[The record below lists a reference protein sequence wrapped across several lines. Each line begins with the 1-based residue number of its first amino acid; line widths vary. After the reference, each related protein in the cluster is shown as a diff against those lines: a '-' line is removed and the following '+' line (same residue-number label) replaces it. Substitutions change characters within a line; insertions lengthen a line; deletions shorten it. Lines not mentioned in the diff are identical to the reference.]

1 MDMSIENLHTNVF
14 GEWSLVSSLSSVLF
28 GKCNSTLQ
36 AEAQQRDMEFQ
47 RELEKLKEVTE
58 DKKIQEEAAFK
69 RKLLRL
75 SRAYRQKESE
85 ASFANKLDAMEL
97 AFFFEHYWPMD
108 RRLQNIIHDESH
120 NPNRELTLNV
130 VISRFRL
137 LPLSEDS
144 EEKEREKFEWL
155 EYCVGELDAK
165 PMGGVK
171 LWRGACPMGTS
182 WNGNAD
188 IMNAHFLMSQLPTM
202 IIIPMAME
210 GKIWLRAAI
219 WDALTPV
226 PIVRDLMAFD
236 YDARKADASGTYLD
250 DLFTVLRSA
259 ISVVIG
265 LCRDFYNVLCLS
277 SEPTLLKWLGDGNHE
292 DVRLVA
298 LDYPEIH
305 NFIRVETNNL
315 LYSFNQKFVTET
327 GQAYSSVDRKCIVN
341 MISEILDKFSRP

>member
-1 MDMSIENLHTNVF
+1 MGF
-14 GEWSLVSSLSSVLF
+14 GEWWLASSLFSVLF
-28 GKCNSTLQ
+28 GKRNSTLQ
-36 AEAQQRDMEFQ
+36 AEAQQRDLEF
-47 RELEKLKEVTE
+47 RLELEKLKEVTE
-58 DKKIQEEAAFK
+58 DIKIQEEAAFK

-85 ASFANKLDAMEL
+85 ASFANKLAAIEL
-97 AFFFEHYWPMD
+97 AFFFERYWPMD
-108 RRLQNIIHDESH
+108 RRLQDIIHNESH
-120 NPNRELTLNV
+120 NPNRHLTLNV

-155 EYCVGELDAK
+155 EYCIGELDVK
-165 PMGGVK
+165 QMGGVK
-171 LWRGACPMGTS
+171 LWRGACPIGTF

-202 IIIPMAME
+202 IIIPMAID

-219 WDALTPV
+219 WDALTPT

-236 YDARKADASGTYLD
+236 YDSRKADACSNYLD

-259 ISVVIG
+259 ISVAIG
-265 LCRDFYNVLCLS
+265 LCRDFYNVLCLRT
-277 SEPTLLKWLGDGNHE
+277 EPTLAKWLGDGNHG

-298 LDYPEIH
+298 LNYPEMY
-305 NFIRVETNNL
+305 NFIRAEVDNL
-315 LYSFNQKFVTET
+315 LSSFNQKFISEIDQV
-327 GQAYSSVDRKCIVN
+327 YSSVERKCIVDL
-341 MISEILDKFSRP
+341 ISEILDKFSRP